1 MKYELGGVQHE
12 LVCYCDKSNSC
23 AWRVGDGYPYCPLDQ
38 PFGQFSL
45 IPYKSD
51 QARAGEGG
59 NRSEITSAVEKFVMP
74 QLLNDFPEF
83 NVAAAI
89 DRVKSDAALF
99 YRSAIEN
106 KVLFSDNS
114 TTALLE
120 NLILPKDVK
129 GNIIIHKA
137 ALSAYNKLGHD
148 RILTYQASAEY
159 MDTSDTRNQKRL
171 ILKYIAASD
180 DDFSQNIHTF
190 TCPNCGAPVP
200 TIGDKV
206 CKYCGIAL
214 QTSTSLGWYLM
225 DIREG

>member
-1 MKYELGGVQHE
+1 MSWYVIAIIVIVALGVLATVIHIVRWINLLG
-12 LVCYCDKSNSC
+12 NS
-23 AWRVGDGYPYCPLDQ
+23 AS
-38 PFGQFSL
+38 SL
-45 IPYKSD
+45 INQIKLAQVKEATVPKSL
-51 QARAGEGG
+51 
-59 NRSEITSAVEKFVMP
+59 SAVEKFVMP

-89 DRVKSDAALF
+89 DRVKTDASLF

-106 KVLFSDNS
+106 KVLFSDNT

>member
-1 MKYELGGVQHE
+1 MSWYVIAIIVIVALGVLATVIHIVRWINLLG
-12 LVCYCDKSNSC
+12 NS
-23 AWRVGDGYPYCPLDQ
+23 AS
-38 PFGQFSL
+38 SL
-45 IPYKSD
+45 INQIKLAQVKEATVPKSL
-51 QARAGEGG
+51 
-59 NRSEITSAVEKFVMP
+59 SAVEKFVMP

-89 DRVKSDAALF
+89 DRVKADAALF

-106 KVLFSDNS
+106 KVLFSDNT

-137 ALSAYNKLGHD
+137 SLSAYNKLGHD

>member
-1 MKYELGGVQHE
+1 MSWYVIAIIVIVALGVLATVIHIVRWINLLG
-12 LVCYCDKSNSC
+12 NS
-23 AWRVGDGYPYCPLDQ
+23 AS
-38 PFGQFSL
+38 SL
-45 IPYKSD
+45 INQIKLAQVKEATVPKSL
-51 QARAGEGG
+51 
-59 NRSEITSAVEKFVMP
+59 SAVEKFVMP

-106 KVLFSDNS
+106 KVLFSDKT

>member
-1 MKYELGGVQHE
+1 MSWYIIAIIVIVALGVLATVIHIVRWINLLG
-12 LVCYCDKSNSC
+12 NS
-23 AWRVGDGYPYCPLDQ
+23 AS
-38 PFGQFSL
+38 SL
-45 IPYKSD
+45 INQIKLAQVKEATVPKSL
-51 QARAGEGG
+51 
-59 NRSEITSAVEKFVMP
+59 SAVEKFVMP

-83 NVAAAI
+83 NIAAAI

-106 KVLFSDNS
+106 KVLFSDNT

>member
-1 MKYELGGVQHE
+1 MSWYVIAIIVIVALGVLATVIHIVRWINLLG
-12 LVCYCDKSNSC
+12 NS
-23 AWRVGDGYPYCPLDQ
+23 AS
-38 PFGQFSL
+38 SL
-45 IPYKSD
+45 INQIKLAQVKEATVPKSL
-51 QARAGEGG
+51 
-59 NRSEITSAVEKFVMP
+59 SAIEKFVMP

-83 NVAAAI
+83 NIAAAI

-106 KVLFSDNS
+106 KVLFSDNT

>member
-1 MKYELGGVQHE
+1 MSWYVIAIIVIVALGVLATVIHIVRWINLLG
-12 LVCYCDKSNSC
+12 NS
-23 AWRVGDGYPYCPLDQ
+23 AS
-38 PFGQFSL
+38 SL
-45 IPYKSD
+45 INQIKLAQVKEATVPKSL
-51 QARAGEGG
+51 
-59 NRSEITSAVEKFVMP
+59 SAVEKFVMP

>member
-1 MKYELGGVQHE
+1 MSWYVIAIIVIVALGVLATVIHIVRWINLLG
-12 LVCYCDKSNSC
+12 NS
-23 AWRVGDGYPYCPLDQ
+23 AS
-38 PFGQFSL
+38 SL
-45 IPYKSD
+45 INQIKLAQVKEATVPKSL
-51 QARAGEGG
+51 
-59 NRSEITSAVEKFVMP
+59 SAVEKFVMP

-83 NVAAAI
+83 NIAAAI

-106 KVLFSDNS
+106 KVLFSDNT

-120 NLILPKDVK
+120 NLILPRDVK

>member
-1 MKYELGGVQHE
+1 MSWYVIAIIVIVALGVLATVIHIVRWINLLG
-12 LVCYCDKSNSC
+12 NS
-23 AWRVGDGYPYCPLDQ
+23 AS
-38 PFGQFSL
+38 SL
-45 IPYKSD
+45 INRIKLAQVKEATVPKSL
-51 QARAGEGG
+51 
-59 NRSEITSAVEKFVMP
+59 SAVEKFVMP

-106 KVLFSDNS
+106 KVLFSDNT

>member
-1 MKYELGGVQHE
+1 MSWYVIAIIVIVALGVLATVIHIVRWINLLG
-12 LVCYCDKSNSC
+12 NS
-23 AWRVGDGYPYCPLDQ
+23 AS
-38 PFGQFSL
+38 SL
-45 IPYKSD
+45 INQIKLAQVKEATVPKSL
-51 QARAGEGG
+51 
-59 NRSEITSAVEKFVMP
+59 SAVEKFVMP

-89 DRVKSDAALF
+89 DRVKTDAALF

-106 KVLFSDNS
+106 KVLFSDNT

-190 TCPNCGAPVP
+190 TCPNCGAPVS

>member
-1 MKYELGGVQHE
+1 MSWYVIAIIVIVALGVLATVIHIVRWINLLG
-12 LVCYCDKSNSC
+12 NS
-23 AWRVGDGYPYCPLDQ
+23 AS
-38 PFGQFSL
+38 SL
-45 IPYKSD
+45 INQIKLAQVKEATVPKSL
-51 QARAGEGG
+51 
-59 NRSEITSAVEKFVMP
+59 SAVEKFVMP

-89 DRVKSDAALF
+89 DRVKTDAALF

-106 KVLFSDNS
+106 KVLFSDNT

>member
-1 MKYELGGVQHE
+1 MSWYVIAIIVIVALGVLATVIHIVRWINLLG
-12 LVCYCDKSNSC
+12 NS
-23 AWRVGDGYPYCPLDQ
+23 AS
-38 PFGQFSL
+38 SL
-45 IPYKSD
+45 INQIKLAQVKEATVPKSL
-51 QARAGEGG
+51 
-59 NRSEITSAVEKFVMP
+59 SAVEKFVMP

-89 DRVKSDAALF
+89 DRVKTDAALF

-106 KVLFSDNS
+106 KVLFSDNT

-214 QTSTSLGWYLM
+214 QTSTSLGWYLI

>member
-1 MKYELGGVQHE
+1 MSWYVIAIIVIVALGVLATVIHIVRWINLLG
-12 LVCYCDKSNSC
+12 NS
-23 AWRVGDGYPYCPLDQ
+23 AS
-38 PFGQFSL
+38 SL
-45 IPYKSD
+45 INQIKLAQVKEATVPKSL
-51 QARAGEGG
+51 
-59 NRSEITSAVEKFVMP
+59 SAVEKFVMP

-89 DRVKSDAALF
+89 DRVKTDAALF

-106 KVLFSDNS
+106 KVLFSDNT

-120 NLILPKDVK
+120 NLILPEDVK

-137 ALSAYNKLGHD
+137 ALSAYNKLGND

>member
-1 MKYELGGVQHE
+1 MSWYVIAIIVIVALGVLATVIHIVRWINLLG
-12 LVCYCDKSNSC
+12 NS
-23 AWRVGDGYPYCPLDQ
+23 AS
-38 PFGQFSL
+38 SL
-45 IPYKSD
+45 INQIKLAQVKEATVPKSL
-51 QARAGEGG
+51 
-59 NRSEITSAVEKFVMP
+59 SAVEKFVMP

-83 NVAAAI
+83 NVAAAM
-89 DRVKSDAALF
+89 DRVKTDAALF

-106 KVLFSDNS
+106 KVLFSDNT

>member
-1 MKYELGGVQHE
+1 MSWYVIAIIVIVALGVLATVIHIVRWINLLG
-12 LVCYCDKSNSC
+12 NS
-23 AWRVGDGYPYCPLDQ
+23 AS
-38 PFGQFSL
+38 SL
-45 IPYKSD
+45 INQIKLAQVKEATVPKSL
-51 QARAGEGG
+51 
-59 NRSEITSAVEKFVMP
+59 SAVEKFVMP

-106 KVLFSDNS
+106 KVLFSDNT